1 VQIGQLFF
9 LNFFFSRAGP
19 RSVPDRAAQLQQQ
32 RRAEEERAARARE
45 RAQALLKVLSCCFL
59 LQRCFTAAFTARE
72 RAQALLK
79 VLYCCFLLLL
89 YYCFTTALLLL
100 YYCFTTALLLQR
112 PRRCSRRERA
122 QSACVSYMYLKIHRK
137 KKVALKARATRS
149 DSLPPL

>member
-9 LNFFFSRAGP
+9 FNFFFSRAGP

-59 LQRCFTAAFTARE
+59 LQRCFTAAFYCARA
-72 RAQALLK
+72 RPGAAQGA
-79 VLYCCFLLLL
+79 LLLL

-100 YYCFTTALLLQR
+100 YYCNDPGAAQGESHAL
-112 PRRCSRRERA
+112 RA
-122 QSACVSYMYLKIHRK
+122 HVFHVSIKKQNTQK
-137 KKVALKARATRS
+137 KKVAQGESHAL
-149 DSLPPL
+149 